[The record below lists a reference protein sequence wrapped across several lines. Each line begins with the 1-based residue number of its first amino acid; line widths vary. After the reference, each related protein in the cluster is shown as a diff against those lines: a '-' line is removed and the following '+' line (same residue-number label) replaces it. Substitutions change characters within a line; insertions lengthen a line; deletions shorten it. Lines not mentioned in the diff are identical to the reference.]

1 MNNILNENIPSK
13 LNPRNNKIL
22 VNNYY
27 ITNKNID
34 INVIIYYINSN
45 KLQIILRNMENEN
58 GWNEDVQI
66 IIQDIDYNLNK
77 KK

>member
-1 MNNILNENIPSK
+1 MINILNEKIPSK

-27 ITNKNID
+27 INNKNID
-34 INVIIYYINSN
+34 INVIIYFIHSN

-66 IIQDIDYNLNK
+66 IIQDMD
-77 KK
+77 